1 MSILQ
6 KSAGRFVFV
15 KGTKVKT
22 RYVKT
27 SLTEMVN
34 ETGRSSKKYALKRE
48 NGRNTTVIT
57 YSKEKLVN
65 TKLNDAAFQNL
76 QNEQ

>member
-1 MSILQ
+1 
-6 KSAGRFVFV
+6 
-15 KGTKVKT
+15 
-22 RYVKT
+22 
-27 SLTEMVN
+27 MVN

-76 QNEQ
+76 QN